1 MSKTIV
7 NENTADPKPVRKGI
21 PYKWIAFASVILASS
36 MGAID
41 GTIVLISLPAIFR
54 GINIDPLTSFQF
66 LLWILMG
73 YSLVTATLLLTFGRL
88 SDMYGRVKV
97 FRLGF
102 LVFTIGTILCF
113 LTPGTGSTGAIELIV
128 FRLIQAVGGA
138 MFMSN
143 TNAILTDAFPAKERG
158 KALGF
163 NMVAMLSGQFIG
175 LILGGVLAIYD
186 WRLIFLVTVPFAVIG
201 TIWSY
206 LKLKEVSVRA
216 KVTKLDILGN
226 LTFVS
231 GLVILL
237 VGVTYGLMPYGS
249 DVMGWR
255 SPWVIAALVIGAA
268 LLIAFPFVEMRVKA
282 PMFRLGLFKIRAFT
296 FGTVAGGASAIAR
309 GGVMFML
316 ILLLQGIWL
325 PLHGIAYADTPFWAG
340 IYMLPLTL
348 GILIMAPTSGIL
360 SDKYGPRWIAT
371 GGMLMVAAAFILLSL
386 LPANFIYWQFAMA
399 IFVLGIG
406 MGMFGSPN
414 SSSVMSSV
422 PAEERGVAS
431 GMLSTMFNTAVTGS
445 MAIFFSIVI
454 VGLTNSFPGAMASS
468 LASIGAGSL
477 APILSSI
484 PPTSALF
491 AAFLGYNPV
500 TAILGGMP
508 TAVVHAIPATTIAA
522 LTSSTWFPNML
533 SAAFMPSLRL
543 SFYFGAI
550 LCVFAAI
557 LSAMRGQRYIH
568 EDGKKAEQPIAAGV
582 QAVKRKE

>member
-1 MSKTIV
+1 
-7 NENTADPKPVRKGI
+7 
-21 PYKWIAFASVILASS
+21 
-36 MGAID
+36 
-41 GTIVLISLPAIFR
+41 
-54 GINIDPLTSFQF
+54 
-66 LLWILMG
+66 
-73 YSLVTATLLLTFGRL
+73 
-88 SDMYGRVKV
+88 
-97 FRLGF
+97 
-102 LVFTIGTILCF
+102 
-113 LTPGTGSTGAIELIV
+113 
-128 FRLIQAVGGA
+128 
-138 MFMSN
+138 
-143 TNAILTDAFPAKERG
+143 
-158 KALGF
+158 
-163 NMVAMLSGQFIG
+163 
-175 LILGGVLAIYD
+175 
-186 WRLIFLVTVPFAVIG
+186 
-201 TIWSY
+201 
-206 LKLKEVSVRA
+206 
-216 KVTKLDILGN
+216 
-226 LTFVS
+226 
-231 GLVILL
+231 
-237 VGVTYGLMPYGS
+237 
-249 DVMGWR
+249 
-255 SPWVIAALVIGAA
+255 
-268 LLIAFPFVEMRVKA
+268 
-282 PMFRLGLFKIRAFT
+282 
-296 FGTVAGGASAIAR
+296 
-309 GGVMFML
+309 
-316 ILLLQGIWL
+316 
-325 PLHGIAYADTPFWAG
+325 
-340 IYMLPLTL
+340 MLPLTL

-386 LPANFIYWQFAMA
+386 LPANFVYWQFAMA

-454 VGLTNSFPGAMASS
+454 VGLTNLFPGAMASS
-468 LASIGAGSL
+468 LASIGAVSL

-550 LCVFAAI
+550 LCLFAAI

-568 EDGKKAEQPIAAGV
+568 EIDGKKAEQPIAASV
-582 QAVKRKE
+582 QAVERKEK